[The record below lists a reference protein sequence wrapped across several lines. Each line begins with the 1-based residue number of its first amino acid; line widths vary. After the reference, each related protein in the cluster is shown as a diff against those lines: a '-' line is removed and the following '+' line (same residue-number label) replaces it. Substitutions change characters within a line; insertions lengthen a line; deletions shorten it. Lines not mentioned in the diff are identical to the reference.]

1 MAKKNLPVKLF
12 QKRQKVDD
20 RRVEGGGSKTIPK
33 WQLDGEELQE
43 RANSLL
49 EPLSE
54 LDTFFENRDKTRSF
68 IPATLRVDIDDNAIA
83 KSHRQDIQKLFNGQF
98 SKNNII
104 GFIDSNSAIVKV
116 DSIEDSKV
124 IKKNINNYHRNPKA
138 ISAVETIEI
147 FEPFIADIEEN
158 KKNETVKISLIN
170 FLNYEI
176 NNAVKISFEKY
187 CKQKS
192 IDVVEANYSS
202 GLIIYKI
209 KNATKAQ
216 LDSIS
221 DFEALES
228 ITFMPK
234 YSVGMDLLNSGQ
246 DIEVKEP
253 IKDEEYPIIGVLDSG
268 IAKNQYLSP
277 WLLDRNFSSYPED
290 LVNPTHGSCVSS
302 IIIYGDDLEGENW
315 TGNSGCKLFDAT
327 VFPDETK
334 ESIDEDELIANI
346 REAIKKNSDIKIW
359 NLSLGTKSE
368 ADLNDFSDFGK
379 ALDDIQISN
388 EVIICKSTGNC
399 RNFERGFPK
408 SRIARSGDSIRSLV
422 VGSIAHSKN
431 GNDIADVN
439 HPSPFTRIGPGPA
452 NSIKPDLVS
461 YGGNAGMNGGRRV
474 ENGVKAITPDGSP
487 VKIIGTSFSTPRVTS
502 LLSELNFKVREKF
515 NPTLLKALA
524 IHSAKYPLGVNFPI
538 NEKVN
543 QMGFGI
549 ASSADEIIYNDPY
562 EITLILQE
570 NINKG
575 EFIEILDFPFPESL
589 IDDEGHFYGEVKVTL
604 VAQPVL
610 REKQGAEYCQSNLDL
625 MFGTYENIKDRDTTK
640 SNILNPFGP
649 DDTQN
654 VLLDSNYKSAYIK
667 DTESDYARERVL
679 LNYGKKY
686 QPVKKY
692 SVNLSEMKD
701 ARQRDSLASN
711 RKWYA
716 KIKGTYR
723 DFAETRSKEDGEVL
737 NQDFTLVVTIRDTKG
752 QHQVYNEV
760 SRLLADRNFLH
771 SNIKLRE
778 EIRIDVKSKNN

>member
-1 MAKKNLPVKLF
+1 MAKKNLPIKLF
-12 QKRQKVDD
+12 QKRQKIDD
-20 RRVEGGGSKTIPK
+20 RRVEGGGGNSIPK
-33 WQLDGEELQE
+33 WQLAGEELAA
-43 RANSLL
+43 RADSLL
-49 EPLSE
+49 EPLNE
-54 LDTFFENRDKTRSF
+54 LDAFFEKRNKARSF
-68 IPATLRVDIDDNAIA
+68 IPATLRIDIDDNAIA
-83 KSHRQDIQKLFNGQF
+83 KSHRKDIQKLFNGQIT
-98 SKNNII
+98 KNNII

-116 DSIEDSKV
+116 DNLEHGKAIRR
-124 IKKNINNYHRNPKA
+124 NINYYHRNPKA
-138 ISAVETIEI
+138 VSAVENIEI
-147 FEPFIADIEEN
+147 FKPYVADIKEES
-158 KKNETVKISLIN
+158 TVKVSLID
-170 FLNYEI
+170 FLNYEV
-176 NNAVKISFEKY
+176 NNAIKISFENY
-187 CKQKS
+187 CQQKN
-192 IDVVEANYSS
+192 IDVKEAKYSS

-234 YSVGMDLLNSGQ
+234 YTVSMDLMGSTEEL
-246 DIEVKEP
+246 DVKTP
-253 IKDEEYPIIGVLDSG
+253 VDGVEYPVIGVLDSG
-268 IAKNQYLSP
+268 IAKNKYLKP
-277 WLLDRNFSSYPED
+277 WLLDRTYSSYPDD
-290 LVNPTHGSCVSS
+290 LIEPTHGSCVSS
-302 IIIYGDDLEGENW
+302 IILYGDELEGQNW

-327 VFPDETK
+327 VFPDESK
-334 ESIDEDELIANI
+334 GAIDEDELILNI
-346 REAIKKNSDIKIW
+346 NVAISRNPDIKIW
-359 NLSLGTKSE
+359 NLSLGTRTE

-379 ALDDIQISN
+379 ALDDIQLKYD
-388 EVIICKSTGNC
+388 VIICKSTGNC

-431 GNDIADVN
+431 GYDLAEIN

-461 YGGNAGMNGGRRV
+461 YGGNAGLNGSTLV
-474 ENGVKAITPDGSP
+474 QNGVKAIAPDGSS

-502 LLSELNFKVREKF
+502 LLSELNFKVRESF

-524 IHSAKYPLGVNFPI
+524 IHSAKYPLGVDFPI
-538 NEKVN
+538 SEKVK
-543 QMGFGI
+543 QMGFGV
-549 ASSADEIIYNDPY
+549 ASSADEIIYNDPH

-589 IDDEGHFYGEVKVTL
+589 IDEEGYFYGEVKITL
-604 VAQPVL
+604 VGQPVL
-610 REKQGAEYCQSNLDL
+610 REKQGAEYCQSNLEM
-625 MFGTYENIKDRDTTK
+625 MFGTYENIKNRDTTK
-640 SNILNPFGP
+640 SNILNPIGP

-692 SVNLSEMKD
+692 SVNLNEMKA

-723 DFAETRSKEDGEVL
+723 DFAETRAIEDGEVL
-737 NQDFTLVVTIRDTKG
+737 NQDFTMIVTIRDTKG

-778 EIRIDVKSKNN
+778 EVRVDIEGNSNN

>member
-33 WQLDGEELQE
+33 WQLEGEELLE

-49 EPLSE
+49 EPLTE
-54 LDTFFENRDKTRSF
+54 LDTFFENRDNTRSF

-124 IKKNINNYHRNPKA
+124 IKKSINNYHRNPKA
-138 ISAVETIEI
+138 ISAVETIGI

-158 KKNETVKISLIN
+158 KKNGAVKISLID

-327 VFPDETK
+327 VFPNETK

-474 ENGVKAITPDGSP
+474 ENGVKAIAPDGSP

-549 ASSADEIIYNDPY
+549 ASSADEIIYNDPH

-589 IDDEGHFYGEVKVTL
+589 IDDDGYFYGEVKITL

-778 EIRIDVKSKNN
+778 EIRIDVKGKNN

>member
-12 QKRQKVDD
+12 QKRQKIDD

-33 WQLDGEELQE
+33 WQLDGEELQK

-54 LDTFFENRDKTRSF
+54 LDTFFENRNKTRSF

-104 GFIDSNSAIVKV
+104 GFIDSNIAIVKV

-124 IKKNINNYHRNPKA
+124 IKKKINNYHRNPKA

-158 KKNETVKISLIN
+158 KKNETVKISLID

-431 GNDIADVN
+431 ENDIADVN

-474 ENGVKAITPDGSP
+474 ENGVKAIAPDGSP

-549 ASSADEIIYNDPY
+549 ASSADEIIYNDPH

-737 NQDFTLVVTIRDTKG
+737 NQDFTLIVTIRDTKE

-778 EIRIDVKSKNN
+778 EIRIDVQGKNN